1 MTIARLSKRTISSLA
16 PAAQP
21 YIAYDEDL
29 PGFGLRIMPSGTK
42 TWIVEY
48 RPGPGGRKVYV
59 RRMKIEIAS
68 RITPD
73 EARTRAKEILAR
85 VRLGEDPAGAK
96 KAARQIPTVA
106 EFAEQFL
113 KEATSPP
120 HLKPMTKRLYTD
132 NLRRLVVPAIGSLKL
147 DAVKSADVARLYR
160 RIAGATPTTANNVL
174 VTLSSLY
181 RYAGEIGVI
190 AKGVNPARNA
200 VARRKTEKKE
210 RFLAADEMRRLADA
224 INEVEENGLGWAL
237 NPDVDSARSKH
248 RARPEN
254 QKIDV
259 SPFVIAALRL
269 LLFTGCRRG
278 EILNLKWSEVD
289 LEHGVLNLSDSK
301 TGRKQVILNG
311 PALEILS
318 KLVRVGPFVIA
329 SPISDGPRPDIT
341 RQWYRIR
348 ALAGLDGRDGKPAF
362 RLHDFRHSFASIG
375 VAGGMGLPIVGKLLG
390 HTQAATTQ
398 RYAHLDHDPLRRAVD
413 AIGATISAAIQR
425 SPAPRSD
432 QHGGEADD

>member
-1 MTIARLSKRTISSLA
+1 MTVARLTKRTISSLV

-29 PGFGLRIMPSGTK
+29 SGFGLRIMPSGKK

-48 RPGPGGRKVYV
+48 RPGPGGRKVYT
-59 RRMKIEIAS
+59 RRLKIEHAS
-68 RITPD
+68 KITPD

-96 KAARQIPTVA
+96 RAARQIPTVA
-106 EFAEQFL
+106 EFVEQFL

-120 HLKPMTKRLYTD
+120 HLKPTTKRLYTD

-147 DAVKSADVARLYR
+147 DAVTSADVARLYR
-160 RIAGATPTTANNVL
+160 RLAGARPTTANNVL

-181 RYAGEIGVI
+181 RYASETGAIV
-190 AKGVNPARNA
+190 KGVNPARNA
-200 VARRKTEKKE
+200 VARCKTEKKE
-210 RFLAADEMRRLADA
+210 RFLSTDEMRRLADA
-224 INEVEENGLGWAL
+224 LNKVEDNGLNWAL
-237 NPDVDSARSKH
+237 NPDIDSSRSKH

-254 QKIDV
+254 QKIAV

-289 LEHGVLNLSDSK
+289 LERGVLNLSDSK
-301 TGRKQVILNG
+301 TGRKQVVLNG

-318 KLVRVGPFVIA
+318 MLVRVGPYVIA
-329 SPISDGPRPDIT
+329 SPNSNGPRPDIT

-348 ALAGLDGRDGKPAF
+348 ALAGLDGSDGKPAF

-390 HTQAATTQ
+390 HTQASTTQ
-398 RYAHLDHDPLRRAVD
+398 RYAHLDNDPLRRAVD
-413 AIGATISAAIQR
+413 AIGATISAAIQTPPE
-425 SPAPRSD
+425 PA
-432 QHGGEADD
+432 GAEADD